1 MLLEEGVWWHAGRF
15 AVRLSPCM
23 SRSPPRRLVID
34 GAPFICSV
42 RRGPVSA
49 DPACTVLSAYGA
61 GRRLRIRFAADPA
74 SGRLSG
80 DAGLATG
87 SVRTADGQWINLH
100 RPAVMRALIDAG
112 LAAADVRGDER
123 DGWALLAVATLPADA
138 DADADAGSGASA

>member
-1 MLLEEGVWWHAGRF
+1 MLLEEGVWWHAGAF

-42 RRGPVSA
+42 RRGPVTA
-49 DPACTVLSAYGA
+49 DPAWTVLSAYGA

-123 DGWALLAVATLPADA
+123 DGWALLAVVTLPADA
-138 DADADAGSGASA
+138 DADADAGSGASP

>member
-1 MLLEEGVWWHAGRF
+1 
-15 AVRLSPCM
+15 M
-23 SRSPPRRLVID
+23 SRPQPRRLVID
-34 GAPFICSV
+34 GASFICSI

-49 DPACTVLSAYGA
+49 DPACTVLAAYGA

-87 SVRTADGQWINLH
+87 SVRTAGGQWVNLH

-112 LAAADVRGDER
+112 LAAADGRGDER
-123 DGWALLAVATLPADA
+123 DGWALLAVATLPADG
-138 DADADAGSGASA
+138 DGGSGASA

>member
-1 MLLEEGVWWHAGRF
+1 
-15 AVRLSPCM
+15 M

-42 RRGPVSA
+42 RRGPVTA

-61 GRRLRIRFAADPA
+61 GRRLRIRFDADPA
-74 SGRLSG
+74 RGCLSG

-123 DGWALLAVATLPADA
+123 DGWALLAVAALPADA
-138 DADADAGSGASA
+138 DAGGGASA

>member
-1 MLLEEGVWWHAGRF
+1 MLLKEDVWWHAGAF

-112 LAAADVRGDER
+112 VAAADVRGDER
-123 DGWALLAVATLPADA
+123 DGWALLAVAALP
-138 DADADAGSGASA
+138 ADADAGSGGPA